1 MMGKN
6 HLWAAVVVDPEV
18 VSVPACISCC
28 CKGYKEQ
35 EQDQAHRK
43 ESLALLR
50 AKKIASISHYTAFV
64 ATPTLL
70 EFAAPVAASKS
81 QILVGGPTHCEIGD
95 LQLVEVAV
103 KHCHDH
109 QYPH

>member
-1 MMGKN
+1 MGKN

-81 QILVGGPTHCEIGD
+81 QIPVGGPTHCEIGD